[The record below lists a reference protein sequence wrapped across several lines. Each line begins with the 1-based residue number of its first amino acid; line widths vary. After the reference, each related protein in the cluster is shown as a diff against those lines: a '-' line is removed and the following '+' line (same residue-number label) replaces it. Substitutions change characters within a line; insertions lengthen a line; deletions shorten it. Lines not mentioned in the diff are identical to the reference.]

1 MATLCSNCKFRAAA
15 KLCIGDGCARALFCS
30 ECSSFHA
37 NVKPF
42 RGHKF
47 QDYRPPS
54 PSSKVL
60 HCCNCDTAIAK
71 LRCLD
76 CIDSVFCNPCSIIHP
91 KVKQY
96 RNHRVESLPEAERR
110 VVKFAGEIGEIEE
123 LQESAK
129 EEEEP
134 LAVAAWAYKVIGA
147 IVSALAPDK
156 SGSTIMDNRR
166 RLVVAGFVCLGVYL
180 LLKHLFGRHV
190 SVIVAVGCIV
200 GLRWFQRKQQ
210 YEQQAGTARIISQA
224 KKFDPSPAAFRSL
237 SAAAA
242 AVDAQPGMAAQF
254 MQEFWHARS
263 ATRRA
268 NKPPMRVQ
276 LKNGGGKASFNASSD
291 T

>member
-1 MATLCSNCKFRAAA
+1 MASLCSNCEFRAAA
-15 KLCIGDGCARALFCS
+15 KRCIGDGCEGALFCS

-37 NVKPF
+37 KVKQF
-42 RGHKF
+42 KEHKF
-47 QDYRPPS
+47 QEYNPPAAS
-54 PSSKVL
+54 VKVL
-60 HCCNCDTAIAK
+60 HCCNCDTAVAK
-71 LRCLD
+71 LRCID

-96 RNHRVESLPEAERR
+96 RNHRVESLPEAERK

-123 LQESAK
+123 TIESAK
-129 EEEEP
+129 VEEP
-134 LAVAAWAYKVIGA
+134 LAVVTWAHKAIGT
-147 IVSALAPDK
+147 IVSAM
-156 SGSTIMDNRR
+156 SGSTILDDRR
-166 RLVVAGFVCLGVYL
+166 RLIVAGFVCLGVYL

-210 YEQQAGTARIISQA
+210 HEQQAGTARIISQA
-224 KKFDPSPAAFRSL
+224 KQFDPSPAAFRSL

-263 ATRRA
+263 ATRRN
-268 NKPPMRVQ
+268 NKAPMRVQ
-276 LKNGGGKASFNASSD
+276 LKSGGAKSSFNASSD